1 MERMV
6 EISEDYSTSSIK
18 VKVPFSST
26 FNKKAKKLN
35 GKWDN
40 STRTWNFSLKN
51 LSRVKELCLETYGDD
66 GNGYEPIT
74 LQVNLSQGS
83 FKRGNTICIGG
94 IQLCNRPYRDSRVRL
109 SKNVIV
115 IKGDFLSW
123 GGSCNYP
130 EVTWDD
136 KEELIL
142 EVEKFPKRILD
153 NLTDEDK
160 IGITIIE
167 DNKTEDREFLL
178 KEKERLLIRITEIDK
193 LLENM

>member
-6 EISEDYSTSSIK
+6 EISEDYNTCCIK
-18 VKVPFSST
+18 VKAPFSSI
-26 FNKKAKKLN
+26 FNRKAKKLN

-40 STRTWNFSLKN
+40 STRTWKFSSKN
-51 LSRVKELCLETYGDD
+51 LHRVKELCLETYGDD

-94 IQLCNRPYRDSRVRL
+94 IQLCNRPYKNNPVML

-115 IKGDFLSW
+115 VKGDFLSW

-142 EVEKFPKRILD
+142 EVEKFPKSILD
-153 NLTDEDK
+153 NLDEEDK
-160 IGITIIE
+160 IGITIVE
-167 DNKTEDREFLL
+167 DERTENREFLL
-178 KEKERLLIRITEIDK
+178 KEKERLLIRIAEIDK
-193 LLENM
+193 LLEDM